1 MSNVAP
7 ADLIIRKPVALL
19 NRNLN
24 VNWKELFISLGK
36 IAMFSA
42 LGEAKDVWEN
52 VIDSA
57 KTLGLAKSNEEI
69 AWLLI
74 SKSLMQAL
82 QDLIEDYK
90 DLFPQVLSE
99 ETVADLAERLE
110 HTLNAVEVGLTVSFF
125 EQPQNLAL
133 LDDFKSALVFW
144 LKGLGLDAF
153 QAEALHNRLRSQFVL
168 ALHREWA
175 KHTDTYAGL
184 IAVINTPFTQAVKQQ
199 RSRLQY
205 NAWLEKQAN
214 ERVFNEAFGLRQIY
228 IPLRAYYRQKTAKE
242 GQAEQRIVVDLHA
255 AIHQWLLHFDVN
267 DAIRVI
273 SGGPGSGKSTFSK
286 ILAADLAQAQAIP
299 VLFVPLH
306 YFNIYDSLLKAIEQF
321 VNEDL
326 ILTISP
332 LDAKEGEKRLLIIFD
347 GLDELSMQGKAADAT
362 ARDFM
367 DEVLNTLNRYNGRD
381 QIKWQ
386 ILITGRDLAIQ
397 ASETRLRNPQQ
408 IFQLLP
414 YYLDLENYETKG
426 RNYQDDN
433 KLLDIDQR
441 DSWWQKFGKAKGIN
455 YTGLPPELDK
465 KNLTPITTEPL
476 LNYLV
481 ALSYERKQIEF
492 NANLSLNAVYY
503 DLLQA
508 VYERQYAGR
517 HANACNLS
525 IAEFLAILEEIALAV
540 WHGNGRT
547 ASEAYLIERCKDAGL
562 DNYLARYAEEAK
574 KGVVRLLTAFYF
586 RQFGT
591 EKNGERTFEF
601 THKSFGEYLA
611 ARRIMGAVE
620 TICEERARHQQNP
633 RQGWSIEQALMEW
646 VKICG
651 RSELT
656 DYLRA
661 FLASEIAIWY
671 ANNNQLITQWN
682 LIINELVDYII
693 HNATPL
699 EKFPNLTYLDM
710 YQQSNSAENA
720 LFFIRQTCAV
730 QTSVMNEITYQHEQA
745 LRNWLKRT
753 HCSFLGNLNA
763 ELQDLTFAN
772 LSGANLSGANL
783 AGANLAGANLAGA
796 NLSRAYLNGANL
808 NGANLSRVSLE
819 GVNLN
824 RANLRGANLSRA
836 YLNGAY
842 LNGANLNGANLSGAS
857 LNGASLNGASLEG
870 ANLNGASLNGANL
883 SGASLEGAN
892 LNGANLEKSNFERAN
907 LKDVNLE
914 KANLREAVFRGAN
927 FERANFTN
935 ANLTKANFQWASLKE
950 VILDKTTLDGAILE
964 GSIFESKNWRAIT
977 GYTEPD
983 EGAEEQTP
991 TDVE

>member
-1 MSNVAP
+1 
-7 ADLIIRKPVALL
+7 L
-19 NRNLN
+19 N
-24 VNWKELFISLGK
+24 
-36 IAMFSA
+36 
-42 LGEAKDVWEN
+42 
-52 VIDSA
+52 
-57 KTLGLAKSNEEI
+57 
-69 AWLLI
+69 
-74 SKSLMQAL
+74 
-82 QDLIEDYK
+82 
-90 DLFPQVLSE
+90 E

-133 LDDFKSALVFW
+133 LDDFKSALIFW

-153 QAEALHNRLRSQFVL
+153 QAEAFHNRLRSQFVL

-228 IPLRAYYRQKTAKE
+228 IPLRAYYRQKLAKDD
-242 GQAEQRIVVDLHA
+242 QAEQRIVVDLHT
-255 AIHQWLLHFDVN
+255 AIHHWLQHFDVN

-286 ILAADLAQAQAIP
+286 ILAADLAQAQEIP

-306 YFNIYDSLLKAIEQF
+306 HFNIYDSLLKAIEQF

-397 ASETRLRNPQQ
+397 AGETRLRNPQQ

-414 YYLDLENYETKG
+414 YYLNLEDSEIKNQ
-426 RNYQDDN
+426 NYQDGTD
-433 KLLDIDQR
+433 LLKIDQR
-441 DSWWQKFGKAKGIN
+441 DSWWQKFGNAKGV
-455 YTGLPPELDK
+455 YYKGLPPELDQE
-465 KNLTPITTEPL
+465 NLTPITTEPL

-481 ALSYERKQIEF
+481 ALSYERKQIDF

-525 IAEFLAILEEIALAV
+525 FAEFLAILEEIALAV
-540 WHGNGRT
+540 WHSNGRT
-547 ASEAYLIERCKDAGL
+547 ASEAYLIERCRDAGL

-574 KGVVRLLTAFYF
+574 KGIVRLLTAFYF

-611 ARRIMGAVE
+611 ARRIMGVVE

-646 VKICG
+646 VKISG

-656 DYLRA
+656 AYLQA
-661 FLASEIAIWY
+661 FLANEIAIRY
-671 ANNNQLITQWN
+671 ANDNQLIKQWN
-682 LIINELVDYII
+682 LIITELVGYII

-710 YQQSNSAENA
+710 YQQSNYAENA

-730 QTSVMNEITYQHEQA
+730 QTSVMSEITYQHEQA

-753 HCSFLGNLNA
+753 PCSFLGNLNA

-772 LSGANLSGANL
+772 LSGANL
-783 AGANLAGANLAGA
+783 AGA
-796 NLSRAYLNGANL
+796 NLSGANL
-808 NGANLSRVSLE
+808 NVANLEEANLSRVSLE

-824 RANLRGANLSRA
+824 GAYLRGAYLRGAYLNRAHLRGASLSGANLEGANLSGANLSGARLEEA
-836 YLNGAY
+836 NLKWANLEGAY
-842 LNGANLNGANLSGAS
+842 LNGASLSGANLEGAY
-857 LNGASLNGASLEG
+857 LEGANLEGAYLNGASLEG
-870 ANLNGASLNGANL
+870 ANLKKANL

-892 LNGANLEKSNFERAN
+892 LEGARLEEANLKWANLSGASLEGANLKGANLKGANLEGANLSGANLSGANLSGARLEGANLEGANLSGAYLERAHLEGVHLKKARLEEAYLGGANLIGANLVGAYLRGAYLKGAN
-907 LKDVNLE
+907 LKGANLE
-914 KANLREAVFRGAN
+914 GAHLERVYLAGANLKGTILKHSRYF
-927 FERANFTN
+927 
-935 ANLTKANFQWASLKE
+935 NLFNS
-950 VILDKTTLDGAILE
+950 
-964 GSIFESKNWRAIT
+964 
-977 GYTEPD
+977 
-983 EGAEEQTP
+983 
-991 TDVE
+991 